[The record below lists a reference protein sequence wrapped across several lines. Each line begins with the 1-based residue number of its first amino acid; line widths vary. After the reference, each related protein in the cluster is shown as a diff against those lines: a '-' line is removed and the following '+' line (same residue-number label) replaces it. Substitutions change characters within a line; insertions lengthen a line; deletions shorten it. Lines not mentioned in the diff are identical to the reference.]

1 MSGQKYKIPVCAGV
15 VTYNPDITLLRGN
28 IAALIPQVDE
38 IFIFDN
44 GSKNAHDLEKL
55 KDKYALAIEYSDVN
69 LGISKALNELCEAA
83 EQKGYGWI
91 VTMDQDS
98 ICDSTMVYNL
108 LKYSDN
114 EKYGI
119 VAPRVEFR
127 SGSELILSTKDAE
140 KETVSINAC
149 ITSGS
154 LTNMKAWK
162 QIGGFD
168 EWMFIDH
175 VDNEFCTNLRVH
187 GYDIIRVNSAVLY
200 QRAGEMHYL
209 DLPFGKKLL
218 LPYYSPFRNYYI
230 CRNTV
235 FYLRKYKNHI
245 NFRHELLAFIYAQTV
260 KIFFEHKKI
269 ASIKSTYRGVIDGLK
284 KSIK

>member
-1 MSGQKYKIPVCAGV
+1 MSDQKYKIPVCAGV
-15 VTYNPDITLLRGN
+15 VTYNPDISMLSGN
-28 IAALIPQVDE
+28 IAALRTQVDE

-44 GSKNAHDLEKL
+44 GSKNAQDLEQL
-55 KDKYALAIEYSDVN
+55 KNKYTLEIKYCDAN
-69 LGISKALNELCEAA
+69 LGISRALNELCETA

-98 ICDSTMVYNL
+98 ICDSNMVYYL

-119 VAPRVEFR
+119 IAPRVEFR
-127 SGSELILSTKDAE
+127 SDRELILSTKNTE

-154 LTNMKAWK
+154 LTNLKAWK

-187 GYDIIRVNSAVLY
+187 GYEIIRVNSAVMY

-245 NFRHELLAFIYAQTV
+245 NFRHELLTFIYAQTV
-260 KIFFEHKKI
+260 KILFELKRI
-269 ASIKSTYRGVIDGLK
+269 SSIKSTYRGVIDGFK
-284 KSIK
+284 KNIE